1 MLDQLLTYMHATQT
15 IPIQCRRVKSIVDY
29 LVLARGVVSE
39 LIVHKILIRE
49 LTVKKI
55 SGNTCNIQYFY
66 SVSCDFNANHDVLA
80 KELQL

>member
-55 SGNTCNIQYFY
+55 SGKYMQNTIF
-66 SVSCDFNANHDVLA
+66 
-80 KELQL
+80 LQCFLRF

>member
-29 LVLARGVVSE
+29 LVLGQGVVSE

-55 SGNTCNIQYFY
+55 SGKHMQNTIF
-66 SVSCDFNANHDVLA
+66 
-80 KELQL
+80 LQCFLRF

>member
-29 LVLARGVVSE
+29 LVLGRGVVSE
-39 LIVHKILIRE
+39 LIVHKIIIGE

-55 SGNTCNIQYFY
+55 SGKYMQNTIF
-66 SVSCDFNANHDVLA
+66 
-80 KELQL
+80 LQCFLRF

>member
-55 SGNTCNIQYFY
+55 SGKYMQNTIFFQCFLR
-66 SVSCDFNANHDVLA
+66 F
-80 KELQL
+80 

>member
-15 IPIQCRRVKSIVDY
+15 ISIQCRRVKSIVDF
-29 LVLARGVVSE
+29 LVLGRGVVSE

-55 SGNTCNIQYFY
+55 SGKYMQNTIF
-66 SVSCDFNANHDVLA
+66 
-80 KELQL
+80 LQCFLRF

>member
-15 IPIQCRRVKSIVDY
+15 ISIQCRRVKSIVDF
-29 LVLARGVVSE
+29 LVLGRGVVSE

-55 SGNTCNIQYFY
+55 SGKHMQNTII
-66 SVSCDFNANHDVLA
+66 
-80 KELQL
+80 LQCFLRF